1 MPCIMLTMV
10 DLSIIILSYNTAQIT
25 ADCVS
30 SVLNSLDQDKNV
42 KAEVLVWDNNSSD
55 KSIAVLKKIK
65 DSRLRLIAHKDN
77 LGYTGGNNEAA
88 RLAKGETLLFLNS
101 DTVAIED
108 AVPKLYTYFAQQSRF
123 SFVGARLINKD
134 TTPQASAGR
143 FYTPLIAFAALFLK
157 GDSWGAS
164 RWPVRKVQKVDW
176 VSGAA
181 FITSKST
188 FLSLGGFDESIFMY
202 WDEID
207 LMYRASRKS
216 MTVGVYPDA
225 TFIHLEGASNQS
237 RTQPILR
244 VFQGYVFFYKKHYS
258 PLQQTLIIYMLQLKS
273 SIALAIGI
281 IIGNP
286 YLIETYKQA
295 YEITKK
301 N

>member
-1 MPCIMLTMV
+1 MT
-10 DLSIIILSYNTAQIT
+10 DLSIIILSYNTADIT
-25 ADCVS
+25 VQCVR
-30 SVLNSLDQDKNV
+30 SVLDSLDHEKRMS
-42 KAEVLVWDNNSSD
+42 AEVLVWDNNSRD
-55 KSIAVLKKIK
+55 KTVEMLKKIK
-65 DSRLRLIAHKDN
+65 DPRVRIIAHKDN

-88 RLAKGETLLFLNS
+88 RSAKGETLLFLNS
-101 DTVAIED
+101 DTIALED
-108 AVPKLYTYFAQQSRF
+108 AVPKLYTFFTHQNNF
-123 SFVGARLINKD
+123 DFVGARLINKD
-134 TTPQASAGR
+134 TSPQASAGR

-164 RWPVRKVQKVDW
+164 RWPVRKVRKVDW

-181 FITSKST
+181 FITKSSS
-188 FLSLGGFDESIFMY
+188 FSALGGFDESIFMY

-207 LMYRASRKS
+207 LMYRASKKKMS
-216 MTVGVYPDA
+216 VGVYPDA

-244 VFQGYVFFYKKHYS
+244 VFQGYLFFYKKHYS
-258 PLQQTLIIYMLQLKS
+258 PLQQILITYMLQLKS

-281 IIGNP
+281 VSGNP